1 MNDTD
6 GTYYDVCKTAKLEYF
21 LSGLESL
28 TQLLEV
34 VEDIS
39 AETGMGDWIMTHH
52 GIRMKYDWTD
62 AKAVI
67 KGAMSEESYIERNRL
82 PPGCRLG

>member
-39 AETGMGDWIMTHH
+39 AETGMGD
-52 GIRMKYDWTD
+52 
-62 AKAVI
+62 
-67 KGAMSEESYIERNRL
+67 
-82 PPGCRLG
+82 